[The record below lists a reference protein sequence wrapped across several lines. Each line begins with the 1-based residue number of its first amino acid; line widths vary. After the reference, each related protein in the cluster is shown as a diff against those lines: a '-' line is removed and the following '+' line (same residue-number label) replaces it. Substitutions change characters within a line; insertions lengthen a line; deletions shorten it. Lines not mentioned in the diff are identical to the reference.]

1 MTGRERGGANIL
13 FGAKIRSKV
22 AKTRGDAL
30 SDLNGGDIENSLR
43 VPAAPA
49 LAEIGTG
56 GELVPRDSGEL
67 RDTVT
72 NPDYVTVD
80 ASLERLSLANQAN
93 VLEMALDAADSI
105 SAKNSL
111 EKMLVHQMTVL
122 HRSAMKMSIR
132 MDDMLLQFQIQRFR
146 EGNEFQR
153 KNLELCRLAN
163 TMARLSSAYQQAFIS
178 LQRIRSG
185 GRQLVTVQHVH
196 VAEGGQAVIAAN
208 LGRKRAQGAAA
219 IRKRASV
226 NK

>member
-1 MTGRERGGANIL
+1 MSGRERGGANIL
-13 FGAKIRSKV
+13 FGTKIRCKV
-22 AKTRGDAL
+22 AKARGDAL
-30 SDLNGGDIENSLR
+30 SDLSNGDIESSLR
-43 VPAAPA
+43 VLAPPA

-56 GELVPRDSGEL
+56 GELVPADSSEL

-72 NPDYVTVD
+72 NPDYVAVD
-80 ASLERLSLANQAN
+80 ASLDRLNLADHAN

-105 SAKNSL
+105 GAKNSL

-146 EGNEFQR
+146 EGSEFQR

-178 LQRIRSG
+178 LQRIRSD

-196 VAEGGQAVIAAN
+196 VADGGQAVIAAN
-208 LGRKRAQGAAA
+208 LGRKRGQGEAAK
-219 IRKRASV
+219 RKRGSV
-226 NK
+226 K